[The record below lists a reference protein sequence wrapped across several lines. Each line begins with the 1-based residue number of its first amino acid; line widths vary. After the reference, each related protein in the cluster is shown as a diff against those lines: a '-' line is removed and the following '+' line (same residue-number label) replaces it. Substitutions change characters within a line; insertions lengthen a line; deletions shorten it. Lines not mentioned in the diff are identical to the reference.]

1 RYEYTILDFPSLE
14 AKFVDIINLYKLFDD
29 QLSLKLPKDG
39 AQISLYSWL
48 MSVDGVE
55 WICKAAGV
63 GLPDEETNI
72 PRFNCFL
79 DVIVNVALQ
88 VLSPHSTHALLA
100 RLLATHEKYSA
111 LMSLCTSYA
120 DDSPKEL
127 RPVITYYS
135 AIAYS
140 GLGKPLKA
148 MSAFNTATQGIMQS
162 NSGLLF
168 ALSPIGQPLQE
179 ISLGDYYVAALTY
192 LHKHRHSEEVVKMAR
207 SAISTL
213 PPGHERTSRIYLI
226 LFNHLVNQGNWCD
239 ALLSIIQNT

>member
-1 RYEYTILDFPSLE
+1 
-14 AKFVDIINLYKLFDD
+14 
-29 QLSLKLPKDG
+29 Q
-39 AQISLYSWL
+39 
-48 MSVDGVE
+48 
-55 WICKAAGV
+55 
-63 GLPDEETNI
+63 
-72 PRFNCFL
+72 
-79 DVIVNVALQ
+79 
-88 VLSPHSTHALLA
+88 
-100 RLLATHEKYSA
+100 
-111 LMSLCTSYA
+111 SLCTSYA

-213 PPGHERTSRIYLI
+213 PPGHERT
-226 LFNHLVNQGNWCD
+226 
-239 ALLSIIQNT
+239 